1 MYVVPEPTAFPSGGP
16 NVTHDLGPA
25 RRIDLAAPSNFG
37 GQIDSESLMVDPVGD
52 LYLVRKNFK
61 SPLTVFRARAEAL
74 RGAGAA
80 DTVWMEDFFTPSRS
94 GEPPDRRP
102 AVRPAQRGRGAQSDA
117 APPPA
122 VGRSDAVVGEL
133 DVGRHLAQRAGDAGE
148 GTLVQRSGVRRLR
161 AQRTD
166 PSAPRR
172 TTITFTIIGGT
183 R

>member
-16 NVTHDLGPA
+16 NVTQDLGPV

-94 GEPPDRRP
+94 GEPPDRRRSARP
-102 AVRPAQRGRGAQSDA
+102 SGGAELSLTLRPLPRWGAVTPS
-117 APPPA
+117 
-122 VGRSDAVVGEL
+122 
-133 DVGRHLAQRAGDAGE
+133 
-148 GTLVQRSGVRRLR
+148 SGNWTSADISPSGLGMLLKVR
-161 AQRTD
+161 
-166 PSAPRR
+166 
-172 TTITFTIIGGT
+172 
-183 R
+183 